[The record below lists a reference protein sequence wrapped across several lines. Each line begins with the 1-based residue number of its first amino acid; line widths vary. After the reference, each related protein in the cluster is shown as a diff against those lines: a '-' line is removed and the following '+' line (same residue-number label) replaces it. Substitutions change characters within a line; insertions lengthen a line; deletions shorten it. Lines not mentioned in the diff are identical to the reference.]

1 MKEKEKLSIS
11 SLENLH
17 TNGAGYDVLRYIGLP
32 DLLGR
37 EKDTIL
43 YFMGRKLAR
52 NFAINTLGDVIY
64 FFEQMGWGKLE
75 LIKEKRNQLI
85 FYLLADSVVQRLQT
99 TIKVDFLIEAGF
111 LAEAI
116 LILKEINCECFIKV
130 HKRIGQVELKVI
142 YTD

>member
-64 FFEQMGWGKLE
+64 FFSNKWVGE
-75 LIKEKRNQLI
+75 N
-85 FYLLADSVVQRLQT
+85 
-99 TIKVDFLIEAGF
+99 
-111 LAEAI
+111 
-116 LILKEINCECFIKV
+116 
-130 HKRIGQVELKVI
+130 
-142 YTD
+142 